1 MIKVSSL
8 EKLMI
13 PPQKL
18 KKIPDYYPCWVLD
31 LYPGD
36 LEFENLINENTSKL
50 SKSLKGT
57 KKQ

>member
-1 MIKVSSL
+1 
-8 EKLMI
+8 MI

-18 KKIPDYYPCWVLD
+18 KKIPDYYPGWVLD
-31 LYPGD
+31 ICPGD